1 MDRHSIEFWRA
12 GPTGSPGDSL
22 QKDFDAL
29 IAIFDRQL
37 AKVPHDQSTVLGH
50 IRQARRA
57 AERGRFLSAELSQRL
72 RRPTLIS
79 LEVPE

>member
-1 MDRHSIEFWRA
+1 
-12 GPTGSPGDSL
+12 L
-22 QKDFDAL
+22 QNDFDAL

-37 AKVPHDQSTVLGH
+37 AKVHQDQSTVLGH

-72 RRPTLIS
+72 RRRA
-79 LEVPE
+79 